1 MGVDLGILEF
11 IQTYLQCDLLDSVMP
26 FITKLGDG
34 GILWI
39 CSALLLLGFPKTRK
53 TGAAMMVS
61 LGLEVICCNLLLKPF
76 VARPRPCD
84 VNPAME
90 LLIPRP
96 EGFSFPSG
104 HTGASFAAASAL
116 LFGRNRLGIPAFV
129 LASLIGF
136 SRLYLYVHYP
146 TDVFAGALLG
156 IMLGWLGNILVIS
169 IGEKVHG
176 GMRCFYE
183 KGTKRK
189 NCGTKKEKERDTGRA
204 G

>member
-1 MGVDLGILEF
+1 MSIDLGILEF
-11 IQTYLQCDLLDSVMP
+11 IQTYLRCDLLDSVMP

-39 CSALLLLGFPKTRK
+39 CSALLLIGFPKTRK
-53 TGAAMMVS
+53 AGIVMMVS
-61 LGLEVICCNLLLKPF
+61 LALEVLCCNVLLKPL

-84 VNPAME
+84 INPTVQ

-116 LFGRNRLGIPAFV
+116 FFGENKLGVPA
-129 LASLIGF
+129 LAVAALIGF

-156 IMLGWLGNILVIS
+156 IMLGWLGNMLVIS
-169 IGEKVHG
+169 VGERVHG
-176 GMRCFYE
+176 
-183 KGTKRK
+183 
-189 NCGTKKEKERDTGRA
+189 NLHVSV
-204 G
+204 